1 MYAEIDP
8 LCVCMLMSQ
17 PCNRHAGMAVIIAIE
32 IIEALEFTE
41 AEGRE
46 FVHDSR
52 VPEKNET
59 EGHFFASLTITLMS
73 LTRMSA

>member
-1 MYAEIDP
+1 
-8 LCVCMLMSQ
+8 MLMSQ

-52 VPEKNET
+52 VPEKMKPR
-59 EGHFFASLTITLMS
+59 GIFL
-73 LTRMSA
+73 RP